1 VVAASAA
8 HKITPELLDLPP
20 LLDAVALG
28 VVYRAMWATLI
39 AVGGLPRPL
48 VTSWATT
55 PTSRCS
61 SSESTSQRLVVVV
74 VAVDLLLL
82 PISVFAAAL
91 SSGFCFGLAD
101 VPCL

>member
-28 VVYRAMWATLI
+28 VVYRALWATLI
-39 AVGGLPRPL
+39 TVGGLPRPL

-74 VAVDLLLL
+74 AVDLLLL
-82 PISVFAAAL
+82 LISIFAAAL
-91 SSGFCFGLAD
+91 SNGFCFGLAD